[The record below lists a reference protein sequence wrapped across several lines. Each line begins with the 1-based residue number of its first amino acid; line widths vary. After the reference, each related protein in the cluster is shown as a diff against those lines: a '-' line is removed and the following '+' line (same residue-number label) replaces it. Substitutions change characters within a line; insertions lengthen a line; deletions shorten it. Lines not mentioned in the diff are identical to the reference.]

1 MHGSPMPAGS
11 STVATIDAG
20 DSAQVRATSSRPAL
34 DRRADACASE
44 GVTRDPRS
52 TSGSERSYERELDAA
67 IDAVQAAGRLTLD
80 YFRGDF
86 DVEHKP
92 DESPVTIADR
102 RAEELLRAT
111 LAERFPDDGILGEE
125 FGEQPGR
132 SGRRWI
138 IDPIDGT
145 QSFVRG
151 VPLYGVLLGLEDQGR
166 CVVGAVAFPPLGETY
181 WAAASAGAFLN
192 GTPIHVSEVVSLDQ
206 ATILTSDAKPEHYGD
221 FYEGYERLL
230 RRCARQRGW
239 GDCYGY
245 ALVARGAAEVMVD
258 PKLNPWDIA
267 ALIPILEEA
276 GGAFF
281 DWSGET
287 RIDGGSGIG
296 APRAL
301 RDEIL
306 ALLR

>member
-1 MHGSPMPAGS
+1 MP
-11 STVATIDAG
+11 
-20 DSAQVRATSSRPAL
+20 
-34 DRRADACASE
+34 
-44 GVTRDPRS
+44 
-52 TSGSERSYERELDAA
+52 SYQRELDVA
-67 IDAVQAAGRLTLD
+67 IGAVEAAGRITLE
-80 YFRGDF
+80 YFRGDLE
-86 DVEHKP
+86 VERKA
-92 DESPVTIADR
+92 DASPVTIADR
-102 RAEELLRAT
+102 RAEESLRKT
-111 LAERFPDDGILGEE
+111 IAETFPDDAILGEE
-125 FGEQPGR
+125 FGTQPGR

-145 QSFVRG
+145 QSFIRG

-166 CVVGAVAFPPLGETY
+166 CVVGAVAFPALGETY
-181 WAAASAGAFLN
+181 WAAQGAGAFL
-192 GTPIHVSEVVSLDQ
+192 GGAPIRVSEVSRVAD
-206 ATILTSDAKPEHYGD
+206 ATLLTSDAKPEHYD
-221 FYEGYERLL
+221 DLYAGYERLL
-230 RRCARQRGW
+230 RCSARQRGW

-245 ALVARGAAEVMVD
+245 ALVARGAADVMVD

-276 GGAFF
+276 GGTFF
-281 DWSGET
+281 DWSGVT